1 MKTKVFVYIEGKQ
14 VPYSEAVKKFPF
26 LVKKANFFRK
36 MLRSISEICDCG
48 TTSSLVESY
57 RTKQGIKIDLFCE
70 VKK

>member
-1 MKTKVFVYIEGKQ
+1 MKAKFFVYIEGKR
-14 VPYSEAVKKFPF
+14 VPYSQAVGKFPF
-26 LVKKANFFRK
+26 LAKRAWFLRK
-36 MLRSISEICDCG
+36 MLCSISEISDCG